1 MECPDKSELVS
12 YLFSK
17 GKTLNEIKNLTRPA
31 IRKKDDEYGKN
42 GKDMVLCQICNKYV
56 AFNGYKSH
64 LLSKKHIE
72 LDQAYV
78 AIAACKKEKLK
89 KIEENPAESNE

>member
-1 MECPDKSELVS
+1 MEHNKSDLVS
-12 YLFSK
+12 YLFSQR
-17 GKTLNEIKNLTRPA
+17 KTLNEIKNLTRPA
-31 IRKKDDEYGKN
+31 VRKK
-42 GKDMVLCQICNKYV
+42 GKDMTLCQICNKYV

-64 LLSKKHIE
+64 LFSKKHFE

-89 KIEENPAESNE
+89 KIEENPAESKE